1 VSSAPREAA
10 EVFDWGAF
18 LGVLPWTV
26 LAVVV
31 VLGVTLA
38 VALGQGRHTV
48 VDVAWGLGFVA
59 IAVAAFLAGD
69 GDPGRSWLVLALTA
83 GWGLRLGAHI
93 HRRSRGRGED
103 PRYEELLA
111 KAPPGGRTAF
121 AVRRIYLTQGVVMW
135 FVSLPVQVAMV
146 QPQGLGALAWAG
158 AAVWAVGLFFETV
171 GDWQLERFRAE
182 PSNRGR
188 VLDTGL
194 WHYTRH
200 PNYFGDACVWWGLWL
215 VAASAWPGVLFVLS
229 PLAMTWNL
237 AKGTGA
243 ALLEK
248 DIADR
253 RPDYADYVRRTSG
266 FVPLPPRKPQR
277 RGTPS

>member
-1 VSSAPREAA
+1 VSSAPRESA